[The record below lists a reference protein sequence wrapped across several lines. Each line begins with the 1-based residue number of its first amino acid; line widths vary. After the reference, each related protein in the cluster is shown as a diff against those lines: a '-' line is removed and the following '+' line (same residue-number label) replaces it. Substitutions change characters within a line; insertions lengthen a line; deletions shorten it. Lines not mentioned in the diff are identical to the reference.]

1 MQATEDE
8 LIDHYNQWLM
18 RTTTGD
24 SSFVEEP
31 TMKYTLPFSINYT
44 QMPTSTPL
52 KIEQVGTWTVSASI
66 EMRWTSFYRKEQKNK
81 IKSVLNRNFYLN
93 GDDENLEAS
102 WDKQQL
108 DDLMKARMCKNKKK
122 IFSTNKRVVSHIIC

>member
-66 EMRWTSFYRKEQKNK
+66 EMR
-81 IKSVLNRNFYLN
+81 
-93 GDDENLEAS
+93 
-102 WDKQQL
+102 
-108 DDLMKARMCKNKKK
+108 
-122 IFSTNKRVVSHIIC
+122 